1 MDRDRDRRDID
12 AVRRKKKRKR
22 TPEEIRRHRENMER
36 RKRDE
41 ELRNSNRNP
50 RRNSNVEGRKRDYG
64 DRLENAPR
72 RKMSLKKKI
81 LIAIAVPLCLILGFT
96 IVSVVSFLGN
106 VKNLTDCDPVNP
118 SRGEAVNIL
127 LLGMDIGDV
136 NQTGNYDIKRTDTI
150 MLLNYNPK
158 TNKTKVISIPR
169 DTLITINGS
178 NAKINAA
185 FPNGGNKLIK
195 EKVEGL
201 LDITINYAMDIDY
214 GAFRGFIDAIGGVDM
229 EIERDMIYDDSEQD
243 LHINFKAGTTVH
255 LDGQK
260 AEEFFRWRK
269 NNDGTGFPTGDLGR
283 IENQQK
289 FLQKIVD
296 KCKSPLIV
304 FKIPKILKV
313 VASNM
318 KTNMPASKM
327 LYYGV
332 KILFSI
338 KNGIDM
344 TMIAGTPQYIG
355 GISYYVYDKA
365 SNAELIESLA
375 SGASSSSDKELAV
388 KNAKVIVLNC
398 TNVSGLAA
406 NAKTKLAQAGF
417 SNIDTGNGESTEKS
431 TVVTEYSN
439 LKDTVM
445 DVLPDVK
452 KSVDQPSSNYS
463 NYDVVILLGND
474 YNK

>member
-1 MDRDRDRRDID
+1 MDRDRRDID

-41 ELRNSNRNP
+41 ELRRSNQNPGRNSNR
-50 RRNSNVEGRKRDYG
+50 EGKRRDYG
-64 DRLENAPR
+64 ERLENAPR
-72 RKMSLKKKI
+72 RKMSIKKKI
-81 LIAIAVPLCLILGFT
+81 LIGIAVPLCLIIGFV
-96 IVSVVSFLGN
+96 IVSAVTFLGN
-106 VKNLTDCDPVNP
+106 VKNTTDCEAVNP

-136 NQTGNYDIKRTDTI
+136 NQTGNYDVKRTDTI

-158 TNKTKVISIPR
+158 TNKTKVVSVPR

-195 EKVEGL
+195 EKVEDL
-201 LDITINYAMDIDY
+201 LDITINYVMDIDY

-229 EIERDMIYDDSEQD
+229 PIERDMIYDDTEQD

-289 FLQKIVD
+289 FLQKVVD
-296 KCKSPLIV
+296 KCKTPLIV
-304 FKIPKILKV
+304 FKVNKILKV

-318 KTNMPASKM
+318 KTNMPGSKM

-332 KILFSI
+332 KILFSM

-344 TMIAGTPQYIG
+344 TMLGGTPQYIG
-355 GISYYVYDKA
+355 GISYFVYDKA
-365 SNAELIESLA
+365 SNAELIESLS
-375 SGASSSSDKELAV
+375 SGASSSSGDKELAV
-388 KNAKVIVLNC
+388 KDAKVMVLNC
-398 TNVSGLAA
+398 TNVNGLAA

-417 SNIDTGNGESTEKS
+417 SNIDTGNGNTTEES

-439 LKDTVM
+439 LKDTVK
-445 DVLPDVK
+445 DVLPSVS
-452 KSVDQPSSNYS
+452 KSIDQPSSNYS
-463 NYDVVILLGND
+463 DYDVVILLGND